1 MIEKNETIFKKPIED
16 MPTPKEE
23 LDSEKV
29 FANILDELAK
39 ANGGEEGVNAIASLL
54 ALPDE
59 LFEAVSEAFIFE
71 LEKQLN
77 DSNMRLA
84 LVLALQAEGINSDNI
99 MEMTEQILS
108 SIDNE
113 LEDLPKNRKDFLKR
127 VVTTG
132 INMTSESFGAS
143 KKNISIPI
151 ELCHEDAKMP
161 SYANDTD
168 AGMDIYALEDITVN
182 PGETV
187 LVKTGLK
194 VAIPVGYELQV
205 RPKSG
210 RALKT
215 KLRVANTPGTI
226 DSGYRDEIG
235 VIIENI
241 EHPIQDIEYDF
252 DEKGTPIIKSILHG
266 KSYTINKGD
275 KFAQLVLNEVP
286 HVAFYEVENIS
297 EIKGDRHG
305 GFGSTG
311 LK

>member
-1 MIEKNETIFKKPIED
+1 MSEDNVINFEKTSNNTSTAEVEQNPEKIFSD
-16 MPTPKEE
+16 
-23 LDSEKV
+23 
-29 FANILDELAK
+29 ILNGMAT
-39 ANGGEEGVNAIASLL
+39 ANGGSEGIEGIASLL

-59 LFEAVSEAFIFE
+59 LFEAVSETFIFE

-77 DSNMRLA
+77 DSNLKLA
-84 LVLALQAEGINSDNI
+84 MAIALQNEGINSDNI
-99 MEMTEQILS
+99 LEMTEKILA
-108 SIDNE
+108 SIDQ
-113 LEDLPKNRKDFLKR
+113 LEELPKSRKDFLKR
-127 VVTTG
+127 VVTIGTN
-132 INMTSESFGAS
+132 IVSKSFGTA

-151 ELCHEDAKMP
+151 ELCNENAKMP
-161 SYANDTD
+161 TYANDTD
-168 AGMDIYALEDITVN
+168 AGMDVYALEDITIN

-241 EHPIQDIEYDF
+241 EHPIQDIEYEF
-252 DEKGTPIIKSILHG
+252 DKHGTPIIKSILHG

-286 HVAFYEVENIS
+286 HVAFYKVENIN
-297 EIKGDRHG
+297 EIEGNRGG

>member
-1 MIEKNETIFKKPIED
+1 MSEDKNIIKEQEKNNIFS
-16 MPTPKEE
+16 KEE
-23 LDSEKV
+23 TEEV
-29 FANILDELAK
+29 FGNIINTLSNN
-39 ANGGEEGVNAIASLL
+39 NGGEEGVQAIASLL

-59 LFEAVSEAFIFE
+59 LFEVVSEAVILE

-77 DSNMRLA
+77 DSNAKLA
-84 LVLALQAEGINSDNI
+84 MALALQSEGINTDNI
-99 MEMTEQILS
+99 EKVTEQILL
-108 SIDNE
+108 SIDDE
-113 LEDLPKNRKDFLKR
+113 LKEIPKNKRDFLKR

-132 INMTSESFGAS
+132 INMVSDSFGTA
-143 KKNISIPI
+143 KKNVSIPI

-168 AGMDIYALEDITVN
+168 AGMDVYALEDITIN

-241 EHPIQDIEYDF
+241 EHPIQDIEYEF
-252 DEKGTPIIKSILHG
+252 DEHGTPIIKSILHG

-286 HVAFYEVENIS
+286 HVAFYEVNNIN
-297 EIKGDRHG
+297 EIEGDRGG

>member
-1 MIEKNETIFKKPIED
+1 MIEKNDTIFEKPAED
-16 MPTPKEE
+16 TPTPKEK

-29 FANILDELAK
+29 FANILDGLAI
-39 ANGGEEGVNAIASLL
+39 ANGGEEGVKAIASLL

-59 LFEAVSEAFIFE
+59 LFNIISETFILE

-77 DSNMRLA
+77 DSNTRLA
-84 LVLALQAEGINSDNI
+84 MAMALQVEGINSDNI
-99 MEMTEQILS
+99 IEITEQILS
-108 SIDNE
+108 AIDE
-113 LEDLPKNRKDFLKR
+113 LDLPENRKDFLKR

-132 INMTSESFGAS
+132 INMVSESFGTS

-168 AGMDIYALEDITVN
+168 AGMDVYALEDITVN

-241 EHPIQDIEYDF
+241 EHPIQDIEYEF
-252 DEKGTPIIKSILHG
+252 DEHGTPIIKSILHG

>member
-1 MIEKNETIFKKPIED
+1 MDNELKYIDQSSNNVEKSGEDIFKAI
-16 MPTPKEE
+16 MGNSS
-23 LDSEKV
+23 L
-29 FANILDELAK
+29 L
-39 ANGGEEGVNAIASLL
+39 NGGYDGDDGIASIASLL

-59 LFEAVSEAFIFE
+59 LFEVVSETFLLE
-71 LEKQLN
+71 LQKQLN
-77 DSNMRLA
+77 DSNTRLM
-84 LVLALQAEGINSDNI
+84 LAITLQHEGVDLTNI
-99 MEMTEQILS
+99 QESIQEILKDIDEQLTDIP
-108 SIDNE
+108 D
-113 LEDLPKNRKDFLKR
+113 DRRDFLKR
-127 VVTTG
+127 VVTMG
-132 INMTSESFGAS
+132 MNAVIESSGTAL
-143 KKNISIPI
+143 KNISIPI

-168 AGMDIYALEDITVN
+168 AGMDIYALEDIEVL
-182 PGETV
+182 PGETK

-194 VAIPVGYELQV
+194 VAIPIGYELQV

-215 KLRVANTPGTI
+215 KLRIANTPGTI

-266 KSYTINKGD
+266 KPYIIAKGE

-286 HVAFYEVENIS
+286 HVAFFQVDSVN
-297 EIKGDRHG
+297 EIEGDRGG

>member
-1 MIEKNETIFKKPIED
+1 MSEDKTIFEKPVND
-16 MPTPKEE
+16 TPISKEE
-23 LDSEKV
+23 SEKM
-29 FANILDELAK
+29 FANILNTMASS
-39 ANGGEEGVNAIASLL
+39 NGGEEGIQAIASLL
-54 ALPDE
+54 LLPDE
-59 LFEAVSEAFIFE
+59 LFGPVSEAFILE
-71 LEKQLN
+71 LERQLN
-77 DSNMRLA
+77 DSNTKLA
-84 LVLALQAEGINSDNI
+84 MALALQMEGINSDNI
-99 MEMTEQILS
+99 MEITEQILS
-108 SIDNE
+108 SIDE
-113 LEDLPKNRKDFLKR
+113 LDGELPKDRIDFLKR

-132 INMTSESFGAS
+132 INMVLNSFGTA
-143 KKNISIPI
+143 KKNVSIPI

-168 AGMDIYALEDITVN
+168 AGMDVYALEDITVN

-241 EHPIQDIEYDF
+241 EHPIQDIEYEF
-252 DEKGTPIIKSILHG
+252 DEHGTPIIKSILHG

-286 HVAFYEVENIS
+286 HVAFYEVNNIN
-297 EIKGDRHG
+297 EIEGDRGG

>member
-1 MIEKNETIFKKPIED
+1 MTEDNKIIFEKPVED
-16 MPTPKEE
+16 TSTTKGKN
-23 LDSEKV
+23 SEKM
-29 FANILDELAK
+29 FTSILDTLAV
-39 ANGGEEGVNAIASLL
+39 NEGDEALQSIALL
-54 ALPDE
+54 LTLPDE
-59 LFEAVSEAFIFE
+59 LFEVVSEAFILE
-71 LEKQLN
+71 VEKQLN
-77 DSNMRLA
+77 NSNLKLA
-84 LVLALQAEGINSDNI
+84 MVTALQMEGINSDNLE
-99 MEMTEQILS
+99 EMVDYSLS
-108 SIDNE
+108 AIDE
-113 LEDLPKNRKDFLKR
+113 LEELPESRRDFLKR
-127 VVTTG
+127 LVTTS
-132 INMTSESFGAS
+132 INAVSDSFGAS
-143 KKNISIPI
+143 KKNVSIPI

-168 AGMDIYALEDITVN
+168 AGMDIYALEDITIN

-194 VAIPVGYELQV
+194 VAIPIGYELQV

-241 EHPIQDIEYDF
+241 EHPIQDIAYEF

-286 HVAFYEVENIS
+286 HVAFYKVENIG
-297 EIKGDRHG
+297 EIEGDRGG

>member
-1 MIEKNETIFKKPIED
+1 
-16 MPTPKEE
+16 
-23 LDSEKV
+23 
-29 FANILDELAK
+29 
-39 ANGGEEGVNAIASLL
+39 
-54 ALPDE
+54 
-59 LFEAVSEAFIFE
+59 
-71 LEKQLN
+71 
-77 DSNMRLA
+77 
-84 LVLALQAEGINSDNI
+84 
-99 MEMTEQILS
+99 
-108 SIDNE
+108 
-113 LEDLPKNRKDFLKR
+113 
-127 VVTTG
+127 
-132 INMTSESFGAS
+132 
-143 KKNISIPI
+143 
-151 ELCHEDAKMP
+151 
-161 SYANDTD
+161 
-168 AGMDIYALEDITVN
+168 MDVYALEDITVN

-241 EHPIQDIEYDF
+241 EHPIQDIEYEF
-252 DEKGTPIIKSILHG
+252 DEHGTPIIKSILHG

-286 HVAFYEVENIS
+286 HVAFYKVDNIN
-297 EIKGDRHG
+297 EIKGDRGG

>member
-1 MIEKNETIFKKPIED
+1 MIEDNKINEKT
-16 MPTPKEE
+16 
-23 LDSEKV
+23 
-29 FANILDELAK
+29 
-39 ANGGEEGVNAIASLL
+39 GEEIFSSILNSMTTTDDNEDAIKAIASLL

-59 LFEAVSEAFIFE
+59 LFETISEAFLFE
-71 LEKQLN
+71 LEKQFN
-77 DSNMRLA
+77 NSNLKLTIA
-84 LVLALQAEGINSDNI
+84 TALQLEGINSDNI
-99 MEMTEQILS
+99 TETIS
-108 SIDNE
+108 KITTSIDEIEE
-113 LEDLPKNRKDFLKR
+113 LPENRKNFLKR
-127 VVTTG
+127 IILIG
-132 INMTSESFGAS
+132 LNAGAEAMGSS

-151 ELCHEDAKMP
+151 ELCHKDAKIP
-161 SYANDTD
+161 LYANDTD
-168 AGMDIYALEDITVN
+168 AGMDIYALEDITIN

-187 LVKTGLK
+187 LIKTGLK

-241 EHPIQDIEYDF
+241 EHPIQNIEYEF
-252 DEKGTPIIKSILHG
+252 NEKGTPIIKSILHG

-286 HVAFYEVENIS
+286 HVVFYEVENIS